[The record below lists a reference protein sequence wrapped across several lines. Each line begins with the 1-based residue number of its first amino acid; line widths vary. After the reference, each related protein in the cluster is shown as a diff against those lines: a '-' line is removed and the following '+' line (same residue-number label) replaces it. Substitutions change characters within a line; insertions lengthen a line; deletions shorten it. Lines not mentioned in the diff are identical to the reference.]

1 MIKKLGANIL
11 LANVVIHSVC
21 QHDNKD
27 DIDDI
32 GWALSFKVTRK
43 THLKF
48 FLLFISIII
57 NSSFLKNFNML
68 ICFMLTNIVFSS
80 WLHDEITKKT
90 SFIFIEKTFF
100 LLSCDENIFLK
111 TCLTFFWTKEKTN
124 FI

>member
-80 WLHDEITKKT
+80 WLHDEITKKN
-90 SFIFIEKTFF
+90 FF
-100 LLSCDENIFLK
+100 HIH
-111 TCLTFFWTKEKTN
+111 
-124 FI
+124 